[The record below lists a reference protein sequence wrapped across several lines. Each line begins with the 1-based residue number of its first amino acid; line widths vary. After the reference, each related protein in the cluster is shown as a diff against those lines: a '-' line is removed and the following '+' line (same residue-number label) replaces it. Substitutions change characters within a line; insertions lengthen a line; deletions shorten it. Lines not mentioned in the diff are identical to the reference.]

1 MNIIAPPSYAPYTD
15 HYYRDSL
22 LFVCAPTDKE
32 DELMAISEPAY
43 CREGF
48 SQLVALLRSRSHENS
63 LGEVCYGHRLI
74 AIPSDL
80 TQPRPGSRG
89 KLQLILDGRFYYG
102 QEIAGDT
109 VSSPSVIQYELDK
122 INSLLGNLG
131 LGDIQITRTSNTP
144 ILGRVLSDAR
154 RYIVSVPETFATNTW
169 TLSVATYITR
179 SILMAP
185 KGLLSLMLGDLLHY
199 TNPYSR
205 LGISEMPLVEAALGY
220 MSAVRPK
227 RYSRV
232 GAHGWSLTF
241 GMANLFT
248 AAGQAIHNERE
259 RGHSR
264 EAAVRCATTSTSKQ
278 EYNEIYDLV
287 EYLQQL

>member
-1 MNIIAPPSYAPYTD
+1 MNIIAPPSYN
-15 HYYRDSL
+15 HNSEISYRDSL

-63 LGEVCYGHRLI
+63 LWEVCYGHRLI
-74 AIPSDL
+74 ARPSDL
-80 TQPRPGSRG
+80 KQPRPGPRG
-89 KLQLILDGRFYYG
+89 KLQLILNGRFYYG
-102 QEIAGDT
+102 QEIAAGK

-144 ILGRVLSDAR
+144 ILGRTTHDAR
-154 RYIVSVPETFATNTW
+154 RYIVSVPEIFSTNTW
-169 TLSVATYITR
+169 TLSLATYITR
-179 SILMAP
+179 SILMDP
-185 KGLLSLMLGDLLHY
+185 KGLLGHRLVDLMY
-199 TNPYSR
+199 ANPYAI
-205 LGISEMPLVEAALGY
+205 LGIQNMPLVEAALMY

-227 RYSRV
+227 PYGRV
-232 GAHGWSLTF
+232 CAHGWSLTF

-248 AAGQAIHNERE
+248 AAGQAIYNERD
-259 RGHSR
+259 RGYGR
-264 EAAVRCATTSTSKQ
+264 EDAVRHATTSTSKQ
-278 EYNEIYDLV
+278 EYNEVYNLA